1 MRIWMVGVSEAP
13 RRMGLQARDRYLSK
27 TWKTCMPKTATVQ
40 LMRAVMTMPTTIV
53 MLPLLTADR
62 ICPAMMQLIVPYP
75 TMMIIFS
82 THVIFPGQYPMKYLV
97 TICGVQHEGSADGY
111 HGTLGV
117 ECSRRPC
124 KDRAEQNGAH
134 HGSIATLCA
143 PNTGIRYHRGPKQAT
158 PHSHH
163 RTIHKPQVEKQW
175 PQKSN
180 SKIVCSDVC
189 TEPKNGNVHISK
201 CRASMALLWHHTRDA
216 TRFQASEALNSCIP
230 VLE

>member
-1 MRIWMVGVSEAP
+1 MHQTRYRMHHSTPCSSQHQHRGPHQWYWRRWKKSRGRWGSWGRQASWRCFRGSRRSSLSRRRPRKRERRVAGRRRRGGWRWWRRWSLGRRSAHWSACRQRRRGRVERSFGVPMRIWMVGVSEAP

-97 TICGVQHEGSADGY
+97 TICGV
-111 HGTLGV
+111 
-117 ECSRRPC
+117 
-124 KDRAEQNGAH
+124 
-134 HGSIATLCA
+134 
-143 PNTGIRYHRGPKQAT
+143 
-158 PHSHH
+158 
-163 RTIHKPQVEKQW
+163 
-175 PQKSN
+175 
-180 SKIVCSDVC
+180 
-189 TEPKNGNVHISK
+189 
-201 CRASMALLWHHTRDA
+201 
-216 TRFQASEALNSCIP
+216 
-230 VLE
+230 